1 MNADDP
7 KELFDPAINGTLGVL
22 KSIKKNNPDVQR
34 VVITRYDVCHLIEGT
49 SLKRQL
55 RCCCHGQPSQGSS
68 HVSSASQVG

>member
-34 VVITRYDVCHLIEGT
+34 VVITR
-49 SLKRQL
+49 
-55 RCCCHGQPSQGSS
+55 
-68 HVSSASQVG
+68 